1 MNIDLTD
8 LPSREI
14 IKILQNYPSGSL
26 IIKFE
31 RVFWASDD
39 SEPVYPRN
47 MPTVPR
53 ENGGQY
59 SKRKELTMGD
69 RFGKM
74 SDALGRMVC

>member
-8 LPSREI
+8 LRSREI

-31 RVFWASDD
+31 RVFWASED
-39 SEPVYPRN
+39 SEPVYPRDILAASEEN
-47 MPTVPR
+47 RGQPR
-53 ENGGQY
+53 
-59 SKRKELTMGD
+59 RKELTISD

-74 SDALGRMVC
+74 SDTLGRMVC